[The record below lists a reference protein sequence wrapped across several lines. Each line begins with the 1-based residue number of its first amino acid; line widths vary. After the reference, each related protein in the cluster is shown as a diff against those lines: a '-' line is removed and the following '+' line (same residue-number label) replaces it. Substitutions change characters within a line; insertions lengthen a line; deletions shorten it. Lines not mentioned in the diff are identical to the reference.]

1 MASSTYHG
9 LFGSWVRFQPSTKM
23 NFLDF
28 THDELQKYSPFFP
41 QEMKQLGYW
50 QVCPYTRPTCY
61 PAVSGGE
68 SVIRRTLGKLLDNI
82 LQVFKRTNTP
92 LIVIPQQDPIMF
104 RQYFVFALV
113 LLSFSLKNRRTWVTQ
128 IQEHFEGKLFSAL
141 HDALRIFMYTIVLLL
156 FITLYFPALLIVT
169 GYTLGSN
176 LMDKP

>member
-1 MASSTYHG
+1 
-9 LFGSWVRFQPSTKM
+9 
-23 NFLDF
+23 
-28 THDELQKYSPFFP
+28 
-41 QEMKQLGYW
+41 
-50 QVCPYTRPTCY
+50 
-61 PAVSGGE
+61 
-68 SVIRRTLGKLLDNI
+68 
-82 LQVFKRTNTP
+82 
-92 LIVIPQQDPIMF
+92 MF